1 MNKQIKKPK
10 KSQKHSARKHSARKH
25 KPAKSPRNKPRKSP
39 RNKPRKSPRNKPR
52 KSRRNKPR
60 KSPRNKPRKSRRIY
74 QFNTQPSLQSIIRD
88 VVPYLN
94 HHLETCLYYNQE
106 TDQWFD
112 GTYQGA
118 TNFMCQHNQGYREIM
133 GHTHPLRQGAHQQ
146 EVNYYPSCPDF
157 LLPVLQPVV
166 QFNYIIT
173 PIGIYV
179 ASYSNGGDYNQQ
191 QIQEVRNLMH
201 NCREIDEHMW
211 PLHTLTMNMINNSSL
226 QEVMSLVTE
235 PMVQQINSLCAG
247 IEMAV
252 NNIITNY
259 GLPPVYSVLFRRY

>member
-1 MNKQIKKPK
+1 MNKQIKKSRKSKTQNHRKYKPKKSQKRNPK
-10 KSQKHSARKHSARKH
+10 KSQKHSTKKSQKHKPKKQNHRKHSVKKH
-25 KPAKSPRNKPRKSP
+25 RFS
-39 RNKPRKSPRNKPR
+39 
-52 KSRRNKPR
+52 
-60 KSPRNKPRKSRRIY
+60 
-74 QFNTQPSLQSIIRD
+74 TQPSLQSIIRD
-88 VVPYLN
+88 ILPYLN
-94 HHLETCLYYNQE
+94 HHLETCFYYNQD

-133 GHTHPLRQGAHQQ
+133 GHTHPLRQIAHQQ

-166 QFNYIIT
+166 QFNYIVT

-211 PLHTLTMNMINNSSL
+211 PLHTLTMNMVNNSSL
-226 QEVMSLVTE
+226 QEVISLVTE
-235 PMVQQINSLCAG
+235 PMVQQINSLCNG

-252 NNIITNY
+252 NNLITNF
-259 GLPPVYSVLFRRY
+259 GLPPVYSIMFRRY